1 MVLRNRSNT
10 NGRTKVKESVMQ
22 AFDICNSMEKRYIC
36 NAHEVLLGRREMS
49 VHEFVRAFMLYDV
62 E

>member
-1 MVLRNRSNT
+1 
-10 NGRTKVKESVMQ
+10 MQ
-22 AFDICNSMEKRYIC
+22 AFDICNSMEKRYIF

-49 VHEFVRAFMLYDV
+49 VHEFVRAFMLYDA